1 MFLSPK
7 QNSYVCMFSR
17 GQLHPSTFLHSLISL
32 VILVA
37 YVIIFIS
44 ATNERWFTF
53 DRGQLLV
60 PSSPREFPPG
70 NISGKDSNKRELFS
84 VDPIGGICLQI
95 HTRWDTLEGEL
106 RAESKD
112 GVEAELA
119 LKIIVITTRQN
130 NT

>member
-1 MFLSPK
+1 MA
-7 QNSYVCMFSR
+7 YVII
-17 GQLHPSTFLHSLISL
+17 L
-32 VILVA
+32 ILVA
-37 YVIIFIS
+37 YVIIFILVACVIIFIS
-44 ATNERWFTF
+44 ATNKQLFTF

-60 PSSPREFPPG
+60 LSSPREFPPG
-70 NISGKDSNKRELFS
+70 NMSGKDSSWVGAFLGTTKVGRTLVSFS
-84 VDPIGGICLQI
+84 LEGIIGGICLQI

-106 RAESKD
+106 REESKD